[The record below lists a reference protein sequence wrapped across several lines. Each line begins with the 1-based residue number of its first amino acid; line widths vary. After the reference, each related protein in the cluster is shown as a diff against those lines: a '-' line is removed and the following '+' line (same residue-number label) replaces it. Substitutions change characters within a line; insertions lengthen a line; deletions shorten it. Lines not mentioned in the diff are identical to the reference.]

1 MEIANIQ
8 FTKQDKQLLDNLIK
22 VIARASISL
31 EGVEILAAADSM
43 RFLSRLQRQIE
54 EYKAPEVAISEVKF
68 DKTIKK
74 SK

>member
-1 MEIANIQ
+1 MEANIQ

-22 VIARASISL
+22 ILTRAEIKL
-31 EGVEILAAADSM
+31 VGVEIIAAGDSM

-54 EYKAPEVAISEVKF
+54 DYKEPEMALSEVKF
-68 DKTIKK
+68 DKSIKTK